1 MVEARVRALLK
12 DTPEMPA
19 TVIAERVGWTGAVT
33 WFALTRCTCTS
44 SAREVG
50 IADDL
55 RHVAVALAQDGDVAF
70 ALSGALSGLGVAAA
84 GLPYLVIYRTGPP

>member
-1 MVEARVRALLK
+1 LQTRVDRQEFRASHETRYAV
-12 DTPEMPA
+12 D
-19 TVIAERVGWTGAVT
+19 TGAVT